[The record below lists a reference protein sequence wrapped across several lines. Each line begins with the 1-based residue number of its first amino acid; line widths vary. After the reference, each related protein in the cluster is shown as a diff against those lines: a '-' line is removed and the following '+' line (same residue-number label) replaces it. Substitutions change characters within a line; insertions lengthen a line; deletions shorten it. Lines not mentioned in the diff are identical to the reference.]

1 MTHSK
6 TTNAGILLGF
16 LVFAAFFQVNGQS
29 FDAFIARMNSLPQ
42 ASRQAVADSFMNS
55 GHALP
60 YIEQDSVVHF
70 VYNVH
75 ATSVALA
82 GDATGWNPDQP
93 FTAISGCNFSYLT
106 KTYEPDARLDYKLV
120 TDGSNWIL
128 DPKNPYTCAGGFGPN
143 SELRMPA
150 YVVPPETRYY
160 NAIPH
165 GVVRDTT
172 FTSAGLGNSRQV
184 SIYLPDGYP
193 SGREQYPVILF
204 HDGTDYINL
213 GNIGNILDYLIAE
226 RQMSP
231 VIAVFVPP
239 VDRTAEYAGAKIDL
253 FTAFIVNELMPV
265 IDAKYKTSRD
275 PSQRAMA
282 GASDGGNISLYI
294 GMKHPEMFGKIAAQS
309 SDVQTVISNTFAN
322 GPKLNLDL
330 YIDIGT
336 YDIAVLI
343 PMVHN
348 LHDIL
353 VSKAYPCMFR
363 EWHEGHSWGNWKG
376 HLRLP
381 LLRFFPYTTG
391 MNEAL
396 PQDGFRLGPVTPD
409 PFYGNTSI
417 PFSAPSG
424 SVITISLA
432 DLSGKTVETLFS
444 GVVLGSDKVIEYHH
458 HQAAGVYVLTMRDGG
473 RVMKSL
479 LIRAL

>member
-1 MTHSK
+1 MI
-6 TTNAGILLGF
+6 GLL
-16 LVFAAFFQVNGQS
+16 VVCTSIQANGQS
-29 FDAFIARMNSLPQ
+29 FNAFIARMNSLPE

-55 GHALP
+55 GHPLP
-60 YIEQDSVVHF
+60 YLEQDTIVHF

-75 ATSVALA
+75 ASSVALA
-82 GDATGWNPDQP
+82 GDATEWNPDQP
-93 FTAISGCNFSYLT
+93 FTAISGCTFSYLT

-128 DPKNPYTCAGGFGPN
+128 DPKNPYTCPGGFGPN

-150 YVVPPETRYY
+150 YVVPPEIRYY
-160 NAIPH
+160 NSIPH

-172 FTSAGLGNSRQV
+172 FHSTTLGNSRQV
-184 SIYLPDGYP
+184 SVYLPDGYP

-204 HDGTDYINL
+204 HDGSDYINL
-213 GNIGNILDYLIAE
+213 GNVCNILDYLIAE
-226 RQMSP
+226 HQMSP

-239 VDRTAEYAGAKIDL
+239 VDRTAEYAGAKIDI

-265 IDAKYKTSRD
+265 IDNRYKTSRD
-275 PSQRAMA
+275 PSLRAIA

-330 YIDIGT
+330 YLDIGT
-336 YDIAVLI
+336 YDLAVLI
-343 PMVHN
+343 PMVHY
-348 LHDIL
+348 LRDIL
-353 VSKAYPCMFR
+353 KSKGYPFQFQ

-381 LLRFFPYTTG
+381 LMRFFPYTTG
-391 MNEAL
+391 MNETV
-396 PQDGFRLGPVTPD
+396 PQDDFRLGPVTPN
-409 PFYGNTSI
+409 PFYGTTSI

-424 SVITISLA
+424 TSVVLSVA
-432 DLSGKTVETLFS
+432 DLTGKTVATPFS
-444 GVVLGSDKVIEYHH
+444 GVVSGSNQVVDYHH
-458 HQAAGVYVLTMRDGG
+458 RQAAGVYILTMRGTG
-473 RVMKSL
+473 IVRKSV
-479 LIRAL
+479 LISAL